1 MWAEAQ
7 GNRTNT
13 GDKPVAFKKFF
24 LFRIDEEHLKNL
36 GISYVIYLTYIICGP
51 TLTVRVL
58 LSLHARIH
66 AFPWF
71 YFTVE
76 IPGKFNSL
84 SGATELLLLKISK
97 L

>member
-1 MWAEAQ
+1 MWAKAQ

-13 GDKPVAFKKFF
+13 GDKPVAFLKFF
-24 LFRIDEEHLKNL
+24 LFGIDEEHLKNL
-36 GISYVIYLTYIICGP
+36 GIPYVIYLSYIICGP

-58 LSLHARIH
+58 LSLHAHIH

-76 IPGKFNSL
+76 IPEKFKSL
-84 SGATELLLLKISK
+84 SGATELLSLKVSK